1 MLPYTFIGPGGFWF
15 FLQPQLLPSGGH
27 YRKTAGLRL
36 FCIDFILSDL
46 LKDVDVLFACGPD
59 LNSSEHL

>member
-1 MLPYTFIGPGGFWF
+1 MLPYTFIRPGGCF
-15 FLQPQLLPSGGH
+15 FFQPQLLPSGGL

-46 LKDVDVLFACGPD
+46 PKDVDVLFVCGPD
-59 LNSSEHL
+59 LNPSEHL